1 MLLRVV
7 LPEKSRLQT
16 SSYFTC
22 SSFTWMEMTSRAVA
36 RRPIKPNSVV
46 ALNSLGVFVC
56 IRILAFPK
64 AAVRPVI

>member
-7 LPEKSRLQT
+7 LPEKVT
-16 SSYFTC
+16 SKLSYFSC
-22 SSFTWMEMTSRAVA
+22 SSFPWMEASRAVA